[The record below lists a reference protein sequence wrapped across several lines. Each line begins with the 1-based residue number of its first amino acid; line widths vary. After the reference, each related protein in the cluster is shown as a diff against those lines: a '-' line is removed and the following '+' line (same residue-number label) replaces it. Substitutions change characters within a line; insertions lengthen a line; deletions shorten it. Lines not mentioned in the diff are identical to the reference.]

1 MSTHHEEPNRLHGWR
16 VTFTER
22 NGQVWSRVFSFLDS
36 NIGANAYAKLL
47 REHDKFI
54 SVEVS
59 KLGA

>member
-1 MSTHHEEPNRLHGWR
+1 MREHHEDPNRLHGWR
-16 VTFTER
+16 VTAVER
-22 NGQVWSRVFSFLDS
+22 NGTVWSRVFSFLDS

-47 REHDKFI
+47 RKYDKFT